1 MIETVTL
8 MVISM
13 SFGNNCKF
21 SIDFVN
27 IVSKR
32 AYNIEKKIKP
42 RKSGKK
48 ITLKMTC
55 LSYRSKIHANNGI
68 EENRSQ
74 MLYSGMS
81 SL

>member
-42 RKSGKK
+42 RKSEEKK
-48 ITLKMTC
+48 N
-55 LSYRSKIHANNGI
+55 SKNDLFII
-68 EENRSQ
+68 SE
-74 MLYSGMS
+74 
-81 SL
+81 